1 MYCVAPNVQREGV
14 FMLRLFRCEIF
25 FVKCF
30 SYFSVFG
37 MIENNSQT
45 ENIFNV
51 TKKASLVL
59 ENGFHFYIS

>member
-45 ENIFNV
+45 ENIFCL
-51 TKKASLVL
+51 TKKVYLVS
-59 ENGFHFYIS
+59 ENDLHF

>member
-30 SYFSVFG
+30 PYFSVFG
-37 MIENNSQT
+37 AIENNIQT
-45 ENIFNV
+45 ENIFYL
-51 TKKASLVL
+51 TKKAYLVS
-59 ENGFHFYIS
+59 ENDLHF